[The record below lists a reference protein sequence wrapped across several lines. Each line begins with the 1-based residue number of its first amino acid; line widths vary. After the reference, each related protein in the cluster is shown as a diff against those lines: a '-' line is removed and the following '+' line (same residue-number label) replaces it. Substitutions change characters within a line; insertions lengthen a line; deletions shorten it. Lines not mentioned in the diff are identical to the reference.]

1 MKILATFF
9 DGSRCSEAIVPQ
21 LEWMARIPD
30 GQFTFYR
37 SPPPARGCAAPAVA
51 ADRGRTGRAGRA
63 ADRHLGG
70 PTLLEDRGEAIERTL
85 AERSDYLQDIAATKD
100 PPPLAFCT
108 EVPHKLDQPFAPRA

>member
-1 MKILATFF
+1 MAS
-9 DGSRCSEAIVPQ
+9 SRSIDRHRPHEAALRQ
-21 LEWMARIPD
+21 LSQP
-30 GQFTFYR
+30 T
-37 SPPPARGCAAPAVA
+37 VA
-51 ADRGRTGRAGRA
+51 GRAGPGAPPIAISA
-63 ADRHLGG
+63 A